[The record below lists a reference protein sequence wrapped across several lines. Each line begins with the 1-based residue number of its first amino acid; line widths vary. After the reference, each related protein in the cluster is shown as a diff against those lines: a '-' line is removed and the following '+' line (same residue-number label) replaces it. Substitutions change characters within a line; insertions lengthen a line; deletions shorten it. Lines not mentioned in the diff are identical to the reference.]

1 MILFRIIEV
10 DDDIDFVIKHLLFIY
25 LLWVRAFG
33 KWHIPS
39 LSLDNCSHA
48 FMNFLKSF

>member
-1 MILFRIIEV
+1 MILVRIIEV

-25 LLWVRAFG
+25 LFFLWVRAFG

-39 LSLDNCSHA
+39 LSLDNCSS
-48 FMNFLKSF
+48 L